1 MNSVQTVSAV
11 LVLLV
16 YKTQSRQLAMR
27 GVAGVGKGC
36 VRCCGSVSKSGGSV
50 VRCTRKCCKTCN
62 KCCKSRDSGDS
73 EPPPHDTRSQFP
85 DQKSM
90 AGGIFMRI
98 SPDDVRREI
107 AR

>member
-1 MNSVQTVSAV
+1 MNRIQTVSAV

-50 VRCTRKCCKTCN
+50 VRCTQKCCKTCK
-62 KCCKSRDSGDS
+62 KCCKSRDGDGT
-73 EPPPHDTRSQFP
+73 EEQTGVVSQFP

-90 AGGIFMRI
+90 AGGISMRI
-98 SPDDVRREI
+98 SPDDVRRETV
-107 AR
+107 R